1 MGDGIHDLKVTD
13 SQNNP
18 LEELIILHNTDCASS
33 DISKE
38 MIKSSFF
45 EVFPKSDF
53 SYASA

>member
-38 MIKSSFF
+38 MIKFF
-45 EVFPKSDF
+45 FLKCF
-53 SYASA
+53 QNLTFFC

>member
-18 LEELIILHNTDCASS
+18 LEELIMLHNTDCASS

-45 EVFPKSDF
+45 
-53 SYASA
+53 

>member
-38 MIKSSFF
+38 MIKFFF

-53 SYASA
+53 FYASA